1 MVGIHGWTRVEL
13 ARPDSS
19 RSGLRSPL
27 PRPRASATDRR
38 GSSRRSAA
46 LSCPPAAG
54 PPCGLRVGARADMRY
69 AADHR
74 EPTPPPIRAQATPSL
89 TRTVQIR
96 PKRRISN
103 GACPSAPSEAL
114 FRAFSGALG
123 PKMAPAPS
131 FRPQNGLRR
140 RCKAACNSPRVSRKA
155 ENSGPLAFRRPP
167 ARRGLKTAP
176 GTVPTAQARSVLGSC
191 LSALRGSV
199 SQSSEIFFNSPW
211 IKPAPHATPPSHLRA
226 RRSPTSGPEKRSRHY
241 AAPEAAAAKGAARL
255 RRAPFFL
262 APSVGALYGAQRAP
276 RAPLNSPRK
285 QP

>member
-1 MVGIHGWTRVEL
+1 MPALLPRAIASAPSRRVAPLGTPPRLRPRPRRSRGW
-13 ARPDSS
+13 ARPAHGAGQPRPPSS
-19 RSGLRSPL
+19 RHTSWSGSTAGLGLNSLACARSPL

-54 PPCGLRVGARADMRY
+54 PPCGLRVGARAEMRY

-167 ARRGLKTAP
+167 ARRGLRTAP
-176 GTVPTAQARSVLGSC
+176 GTVPTAQARSVLGSR
-191 LSALRGSV
+191 LSALRGYDLSI
-199 SQSSEIFFNSPW
+199 SGLFFKSPS
-211 IKPAPHATPPSHLRA
+211 KSTLHTQRP
-226 RRSPTSGPEKRSRHY
+226 RRT
-241 AAPEAAAAKGAARL
+241 
-255 RRAPFFL
+255 
-262 APSVGALYGAQRAP
+262 
-276 RAPLNSPRK
+276 
-285 QP
+285 